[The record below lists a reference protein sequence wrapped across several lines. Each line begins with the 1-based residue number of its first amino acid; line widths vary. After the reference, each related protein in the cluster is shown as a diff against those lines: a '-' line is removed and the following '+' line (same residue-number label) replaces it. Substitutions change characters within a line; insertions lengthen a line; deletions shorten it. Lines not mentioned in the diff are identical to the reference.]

1 MDRSKFCEDNLS
13 PIMRAGQTF
22 PSRSGFKCT
31 SGALCAPASHPSVF
45 PFLTFLHCSRHPNHP
60 LANLEK
66 SNFSA
71 GSSFLSRWGIETY
84 CTRAYHGQFEPYSSK
99 PLLMEMV
106 IIKMTILLM
115 PIMML
120 LMIITMMMVMII
132 ISGGRLGV
140 ACHHVAI

>member
-13 PIMRAGQTF
+13 PILRAGQTF

-71 GSSFLSRWGIETY
+71 GSSFLPR
-84 CTRAYHGQFEPYSSK
+84 CAYHRQFEPYSSR
-99 PLLMEMV
+99 PLLMEMG
-106 IIKMTILLM
+106 ILTMAILLM
-115 PIMML
+115 PMMML
-120 LMIITMMMVMII
+120 LMIITMNDGDDNH
-132 ISGGRLGV
+132 SRWPFGCRLSPCRHMRASCV
-140 ACHHVAI
+140 